1 MNTWAFPPD
10 APLPGSVR
18 LVEVGLRDGLQ
29 SVQQVLPTER
39 KLELIRVLARAGVTN
54 IQVTSFVSPS
64 RVPQMA
70 DAEQLCTRLPE
81 VLERH
86 PEVRFSGLALNPRGV
101 ERLAQAGLSSVDLSL
116 SASEPHSRRN
126 TGMGV
131 KEAEQKIAGGVAA
144 AKEIGLH
151 VRAGVQCVFGS
162 EPGER
167 VPVGHVVA
175 LASTLVQAGAAELAL
190 ADSAGLADPQS
201 LATVITEV
209 QDVLGTTPLTL
220 HLHDTRGL
228 GMANLVTALRLG
240 VTSFDT
246 AFGGLGGCPFIPG
259 AAGNVGTEDAVHL
272 LDRLGV
278 RTGIDIAAVAR
289 GSSLVEEWL
298 GVAMPSRMYQAM
310 SPHRVGA
317 GNPGHK
323 EAPLAADSL

>member
-131 KEAEQKIAGGVAA
+131 KEAEQKIAAA
-144 AKEIGLH
+144 WPQLRRSGYTCARGCSAFSVL
-151 VRAGVQCVFGS
+151 S
-162 EPGER
+162 
-167 VPVGHVVA
+167 PVN
-175 LASTLVQAGAAELAL
+175 ECR
-190 ADSAGLADPQS
+190 SAMWWRWHRLWFRP
-201 LATVITEV
+201 
-209 QDVLGTTPLTL
+209 
-220 HLHDTRGL
+220 
-228 GMANLVTALRLG
+228 ALRSSRWL
-240 VTSFDT
+240 
-246 AFGGLGGCPFIPG
+246 IPP
-259 AAGNVGTEDAVHL
+259 VWPTLKV
-272 LDRLGV
+272 
-278 RTGIDIAAVAR
+278 
-289 GSSLVEEWL
+289 W
-298 GVAMPSRMYQAM
+298 P
-310 SPHRVGA
+310 P
-317 GNPGHK
+317 
-323 EAPLAADSL
+323 